1 MLEKIVKVA
10 LEEGLHA
17 RPAAQIVKLAKSF
30 DATVEIVKG
39 KIVASGKSAVKIML
53 LGAKIGE
60 EVTVRASG
68 VDADAALSALVALI
82 SGKPLDRPAPS
93 AAPVKP
99 VEPAA
104 AKTSTDRET
113 NISHGR
119 STDDRI
125 AGVAASA
132 GIAVGPAWLHIPES
146 IKPAAMT
153 IAADQVGPKLAAFR
167 AAVDAFISRTATD
180 LARMKEAHP
189 HSDVLG
195 AEILTALINLAND
208 PDFIAP
214 IEARIGDRQDPVYAT
229 LAVGQELAGSFRQLD
244 DGYFTARAEDIEEIA
259 RQIAAEL
266 LGLPILDSASLN
278 EPCILVASSIGAIEF
293 SRLPADRIKGLVC
306 LEGAATSHLAIL
318 TRSLGIPAVLGLAA
332 DIGKLRE
339 AKTVALDGGAGQ
351 VVFNPSQTDIDAF
364 LKEADD
370 LAREREIL
378 ASYAALAPRTLDGV
392 DIDIAA
398 NLNLP
403 VEAKQAL
410 TNGAMG
416 VGLLRTEFLFLER
429 RSLPSEDEQLAA
441 YLDIARQ
448 FGDRPVIIRTLDIGG
463 DKPLPGL
470 AARREE
476 NPFLGWRG
484 LRLCLDRPDIFK
496 PQLRALLRA
505 AVEGN
510 IKIMIPMVSDIGE
523 IREVKALLSICAA
536 ELAAEGKAAR
546 LPDLGIMIET
556 PAAVMCAAQLAEEVD
571 FFSIGTNDLTQY
583 TMAVDR
589 LHGNPRLRRLCQ
601 ASHPAVL
608 RMIELTCQAAHAKG
622 IWVGVCGEA
631 AGDPALIPTLLSYG
645 VTELSMESSQ
655 IPRAKKLVMESRAH
669 RPA

>member
-1 MLEKIVKVA
+1 MLEKIVRVA
-10 LEEGLHA
+10 LDEGLHA

-68 VDADAALSALVALI
+68 VDADAALDALVELI
-82 SGKPLDRPAPS
+82 SGKPTDRTASSVAP
-93 AAPVKP
+93 PG
-99 VEPAA
+99 PAA
-104 AKTSTDRET
+104 AVPTKVGLGRDRCTDNHLT
-113 NISHGR
+113 
-119 STDDRI
+119 
-125 AGVAASA
+125 GVAASA
-132 GIAVGPAWLHIPES
+132 GIAIGPVWLHIPES
-146 IKPAAMT
+146 IKPAAAT
-153 IAADQVGPKLAAFR
+153 IADGQVEPKLAAFR
-167 AAVDAFISRTATD
+167 AAVDAFVTRTATD

-189 HSDVLG
+189 HGDVLG

-208 PDFIAP
+208 PDFITP
-214 IEARIGDRQDPVYAT
+214 IETRIGDRQDPVYAT
-229 LAVGQELAGSFRQLD
+229 LTVGQQLAASFRQLD
-244 DGYFTARAEDIEEIA
+244 DGYFTARADDIEEIA

-266 LGLPILDSASLN
+266 LGLPVLDSASLN
-278 EPCILVASSIGAIEF
+278 EPCILVASNIGAIDF

-318 TRSLGIPAVLGLAA
+318 ARSLGIPAVLGLAT
-332 DIGKLRE
+332 DIAQLRE
-339 AKTVALDGGAGQ
+339 AKTVALDGGAGL
-351 VVFNPSQTDIDAF
+351 VVFNPSQTDVDSF
-364 LKEADD
+364 LREADD

-378 ASYAALAPRTLDGV
+378 ASYAHLHARTLDGV
-392 DIDIAA
+392 DIEIAA

-403 VEAKQAL
+403 AETTQAL
-410 TNGAMG
+410 KNGAMG

-441 YLDIARQ
+441 YLEIARQ
-448 FGDRPVIIRTLDIGG
+448 FDDRPVIIRTLDVGG

-470 AARREE
+470 SARREE

-484 LRLCLDRPDIFK
+484 VRLCLDRPDIFK

-505 AVEGN
+505 AAESNV
-510 IKIMIPMVSDIGE
+510 KIMIPMVSDIGE

-546 LPDLGIMIET
+546 LPELGIMIET
-556 PAAVMCAAQLAEEVD
+556 PAAVMCATQLAEEVG

-583 TMAVDR
+583 TMAADR

-608 RMIELTCQAAHAKG
+608 RMIELTCQAARAKG

-645 VTELSMESSQ
+645 VTEFSMESSL
-655 IPRAKKLVMESRAH
+655 IPRAKKLVMESRAG

>member
-1 MLEKIVKVA
+1 MLEKIVRVA
-10 LEEGLHA
+10 LDEGLHA

-68 VDADAALSALVALI
+68 VDADAALDALVALI
-82 SGKPLDRPAPS
+82 SGKPVDRAAAPATP
-93 AAPVKP
+93 AKPAGPAPVK
-99 VEPAA
+99 
-104 AKTSTDRET
+104 TSTGPEATTGQDRRKDYRLT
-113 NISHGR
+113 GI
-119 STDDRI
+119 
-125 AGVAASA
+125 AASA
-132 GIAVGPAWLHIPES
+132 GIAIGPVWLHMPES
-146 IKPAAMT
+146 IRPAATT
-153 IAADQVGPKLAAFR
+153 IAADQVAPKLAAFR
-167 AAVDAFISRTATD
+167 AAVAAFVSRTATD

-214 IEARIGDRQDPVYAT
+214 IEARIGDRQDPVHAT
-229 LAVGQELAGSFRQLD
+229 LAVGQELAASFRQLD

-266 LGLPILDSASLN
+266 LGLPILDSAALD
-278 EPCILVASSIGAIEF
+278 EPCILVASTIGAIEF

-318 TRSLGIPAVLGLAA
+318 SRSLGIPAVLGLTA
-332 DIGKLRE
+332 DIDELRA
-339 AKTVALDGGAGQ
+339 AKTVALDGGAGL
-351 VVFNPSQTDIDAF
+351 VAFNPTQTEIDAF

-378 ASYAALAPRTLDGV
+378 ASYAHLPARTLDGV
-392 DIDIAA
+392 EIEIAA

-403 VEAKQAL
+403 AEAKQAL
-410 TNGAMG
+410 KNGAMG
-416 VGLLRTEFLFLER
+416 IGLLRTEFLFLER
-429 RSLPSEDEQLAA
+429 RSLPSEEEQLAV
-441 YLDIARQ
+441 YREIARQ
-448 FGDRPVIIRTLDIGG
+448 FGDRPVIIRTLDVGG

-470 AARREE
+470 SARREE

-484 LRLCLDRPDIFK
+484 VRLCLDRPEIFK

-505 AVEGN
+505 AAESN
-510 IKIMIPMVSDIGE
+510 IKVMVPMISDIGE

-546 LPDLGIMIET
+546 LPELGIMIET
-556 PAAVMCAAQLAEEVD
+556 PAAVICADQLAGEVD

-608 RMIELTCQAAHAKG
+608 RMIELTCQAARAKG

-631 AGDPALIPTLLSYG
+631 AGDPALIPALLSYG
-645 VTELSMESSQ
+645 VTEFSMESSQ